1 LSLPEF
7 PDFLKREIQVLAE
20 EKDDL
25 EEDED
30 EGVAVEEGKIEQELD
45 VFIEKDIGKL
55 DRTNSLWEVQKIGA
69 VVGDVLFT
77 NERYLIRHVWTGMYL
92 ITSENIELGLSPF
105 GINPE
110 NEFKFKNNLLLERQK
125 DQIRDREQIWI
136 QNVDDKYIQTY
147 IDLQKEEFSYIKS
160 RKFTTEIPIVWGYKH
175 TRELTKEAFI
185 IEKADYELKNYSYKA
200 FSIYFFL
207 LESYKFINQWG
218 VIREEEEGEE
228 YDKYDEVLASA
239 TEDHLQEKTESIS
252 LVLDILIRDL
262 NNKDIDELIRIQGY
276 YAEQGIIE
284 MLVKLAEL
292 NYYKSTRVEE
302 RLEGLLGEKQFR
314 AQAVRSLIN
323 DDIGEDEIRPEI
335 IADEYLTELN
345 DKILRVIYMMV
356 RFNVENCNIL
366 TKYDQLIYSLKE
378 LPVEGDITR

>member
-1 LSLPEF
+1 
-7 PDFLKREIQVLAE
+7 
-20 EKDDL
+20 
-25 EEDED
+25 
-30 EGVAVEEGKIEQELD
+30 
-45 VFIEKDIGKL
+45 
-55 DRTNSLWEVQKIGA
+55 
-69 VVGDVLFT
+69 
-77 NERYLIRHVWTGMYL
+77 
-92 ITSENIELGLSPF
+92 
-105 GINPE
+105 
-110 NEFKFKNNLLLERQK
+110 
-125 DQIRDREQIWI
+125 
-136 QNVDDKYIQTY
+136 
-147 IDLQKEEFSYIKS
+147 
-160 RKFTTEIPIVWGYKH
+160 
-175 TRELTKEAFI
+175 
-185 IEKADYELKNYSYKA
+185 
-200 FSIYFFL
+200 
-207 LESYKFINQWG
+207 